1 MKQIIYDGKDKY
13 FFEEIK
19 TKKCGDN
26 EIEVST
32 KIMGLC
38 GSDVHKFL
46 KQTPKDG
53 YLSTKIL
60 GHEIMGTITNKG
72 KNCQKYNIGDRVVIN
87 PFSIPNNMEKV
98 ESFSLADSEIGI
110 VGRNIDG
117 GYSELLYVPQNCVC
131 VLPKNINDDDAIFID
146 DIAVGLHGLNYSKK
160 LKEKAEKIAIIGD
173 GPLGILC
180 FKIFQSFYSKSE
192 VILFSRNM
200 NKLKNIECNVEK
212 FENLN
217 NYKNQFDIVIEA
229 VGGAQSDTLN
239 GAIHIGKNNSLI
251 LCYGVYQFNYL
262 ASLDVRTAFYKQI
275 TIMGI
280 NSYCN
285 IHNDFENAI
294 LLLNTK
300 KIKVNELITHR
311 ILFSN
316 SIEFLNNYDT
326 YNDKIKVIFEVK

>member
-1 MKQIIYDGKDKY
+1 MKKIIYDGKDKY
-13 FFEEIK
+13 FFEEVN
-19 TKKCGDN
+19 TKKCEDD
-26 EIEVST
+26 EIEITT

-46 KQTPKDG
+46 KQTPKER

-60 GHEIMGTITNKG
+60 GHEIMGIITNKG
-72 KNCQKYNIGDRVVIN
+72 KHCEKYNIGDRVVIN
-87 PFSIPNNMEKV
+87 PFSIPNDMEKV
-98 ESFSLADSEIGI
+98 ESFSLTNREIDI

-117 GYSELLYVPQNCVC
+117 GYSEILYLPQNCVC
-131 VLPKNINDDDAIFID
+131 VLPNNINDEDAIFID

-180 FKIFQSFYSKSE
+180 FKIFKKFYSKSE
-192 VILFSRNM
+192 IILFSKNT
-200 NKLKNIECNVEK
+200 NKLKNIEYNIEN
-212 FENLN
+212 FENIN
-217 NYKNQFDIVIEA
+217 NYKEQFDIVIEA

-239 GAIHIGKNNSLI
+239 SAIYIGANNSLI

-275 TIMGI
+275 IIKGI

-311 ILFSN
+311 ILFSD
-316 SIEFLNNYDT
+316 SIDFLNNYYK
-326 YNDKIKVIFEVK
+326 YNDKIKVIFKVK